1 MQKKIKLKPLDVIG
15 LIVLL
20 VLLVLVRV
28 FQEQLFYDPLLAFF
42 KTESE
47 FLPEYNSFKLF
58 LGLLFRYTLN
68 TLLSLGIIYLI
79 FRDKAILK
87 LCTYLYIA
95 FFIIFTLA
103 LFVIMNADDVNL
115 LLLFYIRRFIIQPLF
130 LILFIPA
137 FYYQKKLRE

>member
-1 MQKKIKLKPLDVIG
+1 MQKKIKFKPIDVTS
-15 LIVLL
+15 LLVLL
-20 VLLVLVRV
+20 VLLVSVRV

-47 FLPEYNSFKLF
+47 VLPEYNSFKLF

-68 TLLSLGIIYLI
+68 TLLSLGITYLL
-79 FRDKAILK
+79 FKDKAILK
-87 LCTYLYIA
+87 LCICLYIA

-103 LFVIMNADDVNL
+103 LFVIINTDDVNL

-130 LILFIPA
+130 LILFTPA

>member
-1 MQKKIKLKPLDVIG
+1 MQKKIKLKPIDVIG
-15 LIVLL
+15 ILVLL
-20 VLLVLVRV
+20 VLLVSVRV
-28 FQEQLFYDPLLAFF
+28 FQEQLFYDPLLVFF

-47 FLPEYNSFKLF
+47 TLAKYNSFKLF

-68 TLLSLGIIYLI
+68 TLLSLGIIYIL
-79 FRDKAILK
+79 FKDKAILK

-103 LFVIMNADDVNL
+103 LFVIINADDVNL
-115 LLLFYIRRFIIQPLF
+115 LLLFYVRRFIIQPLF

>member
-1 MQKKIKLKPLDVIG
+1 MQKKIKLKPVDVIG
-15 LIVLL
+15 ILVLL
-20 VLLVLVRV
+20 VLLVCVRV
-28 FQEQLFYDPLLAFF
+28 FQEQLFYDPLLVFF

-47 FLPEYNSFKLF
+47 TLPEYNSFKLF

-68 TLLSLGIIYLI
+68 TLLSLGIIYLV
-79 FRDKAILK
+79 FKDKAILK
-87 LCTYLYIA
+87 LCTYLYIV

-103 LFVIMNADDVNL
+103 LFVIINTDDVNL
-115 LLLFYIRRFIIQPLF
+115 LLVFYVRRFIIQPLF